1 MNNHE
6 NKLLTVLGKFT
17 DSLLLNLLFL
27 ISCVPVITIGVSV
40 TAFYYTLRKVL
51 KQDRGYLWAEY
62 KRAWKENFKQ
72 ATLCWLLFLVI
83 GAVLTIDIYV
93 MYQAAAEGAGYGMSY
108 LFFAVLFVILVLWA
122 VYTFAYLARF
132 ENTTKAVLKNSILFM
147 FANMAKTLLVLLVF
161 GISSFLVWLT
171 PFSLVIVPLLCGW
184 YLEVILESVF
194 RKYMSEE
201 DRKAEDERN
210 QDFYET

>member
-1 MNNHE
+1 M
-6 NKLLTVLGKFT
+6 
-17 DSLLLNLLFL
+17 
-27 ISCVPVITIGVSV
+27 
-40 TAFYYTLRKVL
+40 
-51 KQDRGYLWAEY
+51 
-62 KRAWKENFKQ
+62 
-72 ATLCWLLFLVI
+72 
-83 GAVLTIDIYV
+83 
-93 MYQAAAEGAGYGMSY
+93 
-108 LFFAVLFVILVLWA
+108 FVILVLWA

-161 GISSFLVWLT
+161 GISAFLVWLT